1 MLTDLTVESLSM
13 CSVSPVLE
21 KGELGLLPLTS
32 VLQSGP
38 AEPGGSWACIC
49 VGLETASVTV
59 DGSKLDEKSDVCA
72 AATASNISTS
82 DTAKR
87 EARKKQHQREAARC
101 LANTDKTRHTK
112 RGRKKESRQSAAH
125 RPQTYL
131 RSTQQAGR
139 DPKCDKKLEKEGRDI
154 MAALLDRLERRTD
167 GDDDARL
174 VVEVLS
180 CTPRTDVEADG
191 DAMQRLHGRVWPRFE
206 VAALKQGAAEKKKLV
221 LLRVFFKTAPSRLWS
236 LLAKRATTT
245 SRHELPFA
253 CGVDFDRTLD
263 ALAAGSVGSL
273 DESSLLD
280 VLFVFFFF
288 CPLVLWASEAAELS
302 PRLLTVTKSCSEL
315 LWPLRAPFL
324 MLTAQYHTEIELPYL
339 ERLTDAIQS
348 DPHMEVR
355 EKREKKERKKKSKSN
370 ILISAFQI
378 GKSTGLRWMR

>member
-1 MLTDLTVESLSM
+1 
-13 CSVSPVLE
+13 
-21 KGELGLLPLTS
+21 
-32 VLQSGP
+32 
-38 AEPGGSWACIC
+38 
-49 VGLETASVTV
+49 
-59 DGSKLDEKSDVCA
+59 
-72 AATASNISTS
+72 
-82 DTAKR
+82 
-87 EARKKQHQREAARC
+87 
-101 LANTDKTRHTK
+101 
-112 RGRKKESRQSAAH
+112 
-125 RPQTYL
+125 
-131 RSTQQAGR
+131 
-139 DPKCDKKLEKEGRDI
+139 